1 MMIASLNRVIN
12 GIFVSRID
20 DHKNTTKLS
29 VCIKSI
35 KSEGYVI
42 AINILGGQ
50 LLTFR
55 ILCWAASRRVG
66 TDVRREGVTV
76 D

>member
-29 VCIKSI
+29 VGIKSI
-35 KSEGYVI
+35 KGEGYVI

-55 ILCWAASRRVG
+55 SRRVG
-66 TDVRREGVTV
+66 TDVSRGGVIV